1 MTIKYKM
8 KTTEI
13 NQYCNAL
20 SRELDQIDNVM
31 QTERVKVNPLRYL
44 ELKSNYEGVRSA
56 RRIFLDMFEK
66 EDKEV

>member
-1 MTIKYKM
+1 M

-31 QTERVKVNPLRYL
+31 QSQRNVNSLRYL

-66 EDKEV
+66 D

>member
-1 MTIKYKM
+1 M

-31 QTERVKVNPLRYL
+31 QSQRNVNSLRYL

-66 EDKEV
+66 H